1 MTDNGQGRAEIN
13 HNVIETDV
21 RALAINSTG
30 EMFAG
35 TAGAVKMAFTV
46 RLTTA
51 TAGRLRTQA

>member
-1 MTDNGQGRAEIN
+1 MGRAEIN

>member
-1 MTDNGQGRAEIN
+1 MTDNGQGWAEIN

-35 TAGAVKMAFTV
+35 TAGCEDDVY
-46 RLTTA
+46 RSIDNDDC
-51 TAGRLRTQA
+51 